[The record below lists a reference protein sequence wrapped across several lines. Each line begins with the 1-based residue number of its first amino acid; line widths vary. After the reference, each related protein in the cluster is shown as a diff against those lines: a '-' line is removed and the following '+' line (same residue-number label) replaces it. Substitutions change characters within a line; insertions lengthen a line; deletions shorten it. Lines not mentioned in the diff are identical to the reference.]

1 MIMKK
6 LISIFALLCL
16 LISPTF
22 SQIGIQFK
30 FDVVKKSF
38 YKMPFS
44 WDVSNDYKSLSNYS
58 KSESKQFIP
67 NFIIKDL
74 STNKNKPSSNILIH
88 NEMPCLIPD
97 GSFSMKIMTPDSS
110 KRYSLLIKKL

>member
-1 MIMKK
+1 MKM
-6 LISIFALLCL
+6 LILTLALFSL

-22 SQIGIQFK
+22 SQIGLQFK
-30 FDVVKKSF
+30 FDVVKKSSS
-38 YKMPFS
+38 KLPFS
-44 WDVSNDYKSLSNYS
+44 WDVSNNYKSLSNYS

-67 NFIIKDL
+67 NFMMKNL
-74 STNKNKPSSNILIH
+74 STKQIKSRGNILIH

-97 GSFSMKIMTPDSS
+97 GSFGMKIMTPDSS